1 MTENIDPI
9 DRQLEAL
16 MHVITQI
23 TKQAVPL
30 TEFPRDLITNKNIRK
45 LEEWANEYSF
55 TDGDLVDDLKST
67 IIELK
72 YLLVVIKDLQERVEQ
87 GDIEIRSQQ
96 LRLNENQVEM
106 QRLENLVHRAN

>member
-55 TDGDLVDDLKST
+55 TDGDLVADLKSAIT
-67 IIELK
+67 ELK
-72 YLLVVIKDLQERVEQ
+72 YLLVVIKDLRERLKERDAEVT
-87 GDIEIRSQQ
+87 
-96 LRLNENQVEM
+96 
-106 QRLENLVHRAN
+106 RLERLALGAN

>member
-9 DRQLEAL
+9 DRQLDAL
-16 MHVITQI
+16 MHVISQI

-30 TEFPRDLITNKNIRK
+30 TKFPRELITNKNIRK

-55 TDGDLVDDLKST
+55 TDGDLVADLKSA

-72 YLLVVIKDLQERVEQ
+72 YLLVVIKDLRERLDERDAEV
-87 GDIEIRSQQ
+87 
-96 LRLNENQVEM
+96 N
-106 QRLENLVHRAN
+106 RLERLAIYGQ